1 MDVVKEEYLDTDEN
15 EVEEAVEAA
24 MVVVVVMVE
33 AMEEEKIK
41 IVKTTMEVRITIMDL
56 IHQIL
61 LENLHLR
68 KSWLLFKVMFGTIF
82 VLNEGQSE
90 GGSIIMIMVLSKQQ

>member
-1 MDVVKEEYLDTDEN
+1 MDTDED

>member
-1 MDVVKEEYLDTDEN
+1 MDKV
-15 EVEEAVEAA
+15 EVEEADVVTVEVVVEA
-24 MVVVVVMVE
+24 V
-33 AMEEEKIK
+33 EEEAIR
-41 IVKTTMEVRITIMDL
+41 IVTTTMEGRIIIMDL